1 VNELIIAGAGV
12 AGFYTGRIR
21 QWFRDRS
28 DRQVGE
34 HLRKAHD
41 AMQRSGAQHSRKNKQ

>member
-1 VNELIIAGAGV
+1 VKDLIIVGAGV
-12 AGFYTGRIR
+12 AGFYVGRIR

-41 AMQRSGAQHSRKNKQ
+41 ALQRGNAQRRKDK